1 MAIDVGSRI
10 RDYEIIARLK
20 AGGMATLFLARRGG
34 AAGFSRHV
42 AIKVVHPH
50 LAEDQGFIRM
60 FIDEALLSARIQHP
74 NVVHVEELGE
84 DNGTYFL
91 AMEYVHGSALS
102 TLLGSLAK
110 LERRLSPD
118 LAVWIAMRLADGL
131 HAAHELRGD
140 AGEPLGVVHRDVS
153 PQNVILSMT
162 GHVKLIDFG
171 IAKAS
176 SSSAKKTE
184 TGSLKGKLRYM
195 APEQAYGAAV
205 DRRTDI
211 YALGIVLWEMLT
223 MHRMFTGANDLQI
236 LDQVRAP
243 KIQAPSQLAVDV
255 SPALDRVVLSALAAD
270 PALRPQTAQDFRRM
284 LGEAVPAANNVD
296 AGRVSEVLEA
306 VLGER
311 LEARRAAL
319 PESLSGVALPKT
331 DAVPEEK
338 SMKRDMKLRTMTLSA
353 PGAHYH
359 ADQDISAIP
368 SDFQEPSRRTG
379 SSSFVSPPASTPAA
393 PRDGTRSD
401 HRHRCGRDRTARR
414 GLARRR
420 AHRRTRTATCA
431 GCAHRD
437 RCACATHHCLAGR
450 AGIRGADHGRRGS
463 FDAGSGRRDAG
474 SRARASRPT
483 AWPAAARDDGR
494 RSSVVRR
501 GRRSDLRRRLRRIN
515 ASRCGLRARARRRLG
530 GPRDSAARGCARAN
544 DGRRS
549 PRRG

>member
-20 AGGMATLFLARRGG
+20 AGGMATLFLARRVG

-84 DNGTYFL
+84 DHGTYFL

-110 LERRLSPD
+110 LERRLAPD

-171 IAKAS
+171 IAKAAS
-176 SSSAKKTE
+176 SSGKKTE

-195 APEQAYGAAV
+195 APEQAYGHAV
-205 DRRTDI
+205 DRRTDV

-243 KIQAPSQLAVDV
+243 KIAPPSQLAPGI
-255 SPALDRVVLSALAAD
+255 SPALDRVVLAALAPD
-270 PALRPQTAQDFRRM
+270 PSQRPQTAQDFRRM
-284 LGEAVPAANNVD
+284 LGDALPAANNVD
-296 AGRVSEVLEA
+296 AGRVAEGLEA
-306 VLGER
+306 VLGE
-311 LEARRAAL
+311 LLVARRSAL
-319 PESLSGVALPKT
+319 PESLSGVSLPKT
-331 DAVPEEK
+331 EAVPEER
-338 SMKRDMKLRTMTLSA
+338 SMKRGNALRTMTVSA
-353 PGAHYH
+353 PGVQYH
-359 ADQDISAIP
+359 ADGEDSVGPNA
-368 SDFQEPSRRTG
+368 FQEASAPRRTG
-379 SSSFVSPPASTPAA
+379 SFASPPAATPAA
-393 PRDGTRSD
+393 PAM
-401 HRHRCGRDRTARR
+401 GRDRMIAIAAGAIALVTIGILAGVLIAGRGGDAAPPPTVAAVVATPPPSTSIAASPPVPPPLTAVTVPSTPEPVPATAVAVPPTPPAHHP
-414 GLARRR
+414 GGHRRR
-420 AHRRTRTATCA
+420 PH
-431 GCAHRD
+431 GVPGD
-437 RCACATHHCLAGR
+437 DQPSSVS
-450 AGIRGADHGRRGS
+450 GAV
-463 FDAGSGRRDAG
+463 
-474 SRARASRPT
+474 PIY
-483 AWPAAARDDGR
+483 DDGF
-494 RSSVVRR
+494 
-501 GRRSDLRRRLRRIN
+501 DD
-515 ASRCGLRARARRRLG
+515 
-530 GPRDSAARGCARAN
+530 P
-544 DGRRS
+544 
-549 PRRG
+549 

>member
-1 MAIDVGSRI
+1 MLPPLVGLVLDFTRGGIRGYTSAVVAIDVGSRI

-20 AGGMATLFLARRGG
+20 AGGMATLFLARRVG

-131 HAAHELRGD
+131 HAAHELRGED
-140 AGEPLGVVHRDVS
+140 GAYLGVVHRDVS
-153 PQNVILSMT
+153 PQNVILSMS

-184 TGSLKGKLRYM
+184 TGSLKGKLRYR

-205 DRRTDI
+205 DRRTDV

-223 MHRMFTGANDLQI
+223 MHRLFTGANDLQI
-236 LDQVRAP
+236 LDQVHAP
-243 KIQAPSQLAVDV
+243 KIVPPSQMAPDV
-255 SPALDRVVLSALAAD
+255 TPAIDRVVLSALAAD
-270 PALRPQTAQDFRRM
+270 PSMRPQTAQEFRRM
-284 LGEAVPAANNVD
+284 LGEAMPAANNVD

-311 LEARRAAL
+311 LEQRRAAL
-319 PESLSGVALPKT
+319 PESLSGISLAPME
-331 DAVPEEK
+331 AVPEEK
-338 SMKRDMKLRTMTLSA
+338 SMKRGNALRTMTISA
-353 PGAHYH
+353 PGVKYH
-359 ADQDISAIP
+359 ADGDVSAGANE
-368 SDFQEPSRRTG
+368 FLEPSRRTG
-379 SSSFVSPPASTPAA
+379 ASFVSPPAATPAA
-393 PRDGTRSD
+393 SPSM
-401 HRHRCGRDRTARR
+401 GRDRVIAIAA
-414 GLARRR
+414 GAIALLAVGIL
-420 AHRRTRTATCA
+420 A
-431 GCAHRD
+431 GVL
-437 RCACATHHCLAGR
+437 LAGR
-450 AGIRGADHGRRGS
+450 GGGPVAT
-463 FDAGSGRRDAG
+463 
-474 SRARASRPT
+474 P
-483 AWPAAARDDGR
+483 PP
-494 RSSVVRR
+494 SSVVVLTPPPVAPPPTAIGTTPPVDVPPSTGVPTAPDPIPATEVGSDTRR
-501 GRRSDLRRRLRRIN
+501 G
-515 ASRCGLRARARRRLG
+515 GH
-530 GPRDSAARGCARAN
+530 RGTH
-544 DGRRS
+544 
-549 PRRG
+549 RRGTGTASTATGSDHPSSVAGSVPIYDGFDDP